1 MRFFSF
7 PLKIGSKVYVALGS
21 VLLLSVL
28 SLVIVN
34 AFLIEID
41 KRLNAVIQIHA
52 PLRTIAFE

>member
-7 PLKIGSKVYVALGS
+7 PLKIGSKVYIALGS